1 MPRDRLAVVLRPRSE
16 VCRATTRV
24 LEGTNFECRFLYPER
39 KTQPQS
45 LSDTIA
51 SQFGL
56 EWSSYRV
63 VVADVEFMF
72 SRYHG
77 EDSYRLDEISRFTN
91 PELWTRA
98 ETSASPKA
106 AGDAF
111 FEFVVAGEKRETISL
126 QAELE
131 IACDPEKRLVAF
143 DFAPSEPEASWARIA
158 DGVLVSQTQA
168 GGLKSILF
176 EDVVSHQQS
185 E

>member
-16 VCRATTRV
+16 ACRATTRV
-24 LEGTNFECRFLYPER
+24 LEGMNFECRFLYPER

-51 SQFGL
+51 GQFGL

-77 EDSYRLDEISRFTN
+77 EDSYRLDEISLFTN
-91 PELWTRA
+91 AERWARA
-98 ETSASPKA
+98 KIPAPPKA

-111 FEFVVAGEKRETISL
+111 FEFAVAGEKRETISL
-126 QAELE
+126 QAELD
-131 IACDPEKRLVAF
+131 ISCDPEKRLVVF
-143 DFAPSEPEASWARIA
+143 DFAPGEPEASWVRIA

-176 EDVVSHQQS
+176 EGVNF
-185 E
+185 